1 MLQKTEKKF
10 LVVDDDSDDSG
21 LFAEALSSVGKNN
34 VFYSAADG
42 QDALEKLENRLIDI
56 PDMIFLDINMPVMNG
71 WECLAKLKSREKYQ
85 QIPVIIYTTS
95 SRSVDRV
102 IAKDLGAICLFTK
115 LHDFKKIPEKG
126 HLLRKF

>member
-1 MLQKTEKKF
+1 
-10 LVVDDDSDDSG
+10 
-21 LFAEALSSVGKNN
+21 
-34 VFYSAADG
+34 
-42 QDALEKLENRLIDI
+42 
-56 PDMIFLDINMPVMNG
+56 MNG

-115 LHDFKKIPEKG
+115 LHDFKKLKKMLKIVVDKMDSNAVDSICDTVYQY
-126 HLLRKF
+126 LKL